1 MEMKKEAELR
11 VLRHLANKGKGMIP
25 EGMEKYECIAACER
39 LEEKKCVRV
48 AWLEGHDFEKLKIL
62 PSGHVYLKELEKEE
76 RGELSELERLR
87 IENAELKAKIEQLLT
102 YGLPNIFND
111 NLDFTKIKNELQ
123 RVDKFGLGPKQ
134 IALAEK
140 EFFESINW
148 LVISKNSAFV
158 KWMKLQGLISDC
170 EENLSHVKRNKKMDE
185 LKTCLKKIFQF
196 ENNKGL
202 WEDKEQFYKK
212 DRIKINQGK

>member
-11 VLRHLANKGKGMIP
+11 VLRHLANKGKEMIP

-48 AWLEGHDFEKLKIL
+48 AWLEGHDFEHIKIL
-62 PSGHVYLKELEKEE
+62 PSGRVYLQELEKEE
-76 RGELSELERLR
+76 KSELSELERLR
-87 IENAELKAKIEQLLT
+87 IENAELKAKIKQLST
-102 YGLPNIFND
+102 IGIPIIFND
-111 NLDFTKIKNELQ
+111 NLDYTKIKTELEK
-123 RVDKFGLGPKQ
+123 VDKFGLGPKQ
-134 IALAEK
+134 FALAVK
-140 EFFESINW
+140 EFFKSINW
-148 LVISKNSAFV
+148 LIISKNSAFV

-170 EENLSHVKRNKKMDE
+170 EENLSHVKHNKKMDE
-185 LKTCLKKIFQF
+185 LNTCLKKIFQF
-196 ENNKGL
+196 ENNRGL